1 MQLHKG
7 KGDRTFTTRVNFT
20 STGFATPPTVALGLS
35 AFDIL
40 VCIPSPLCA
49 THAHTTLKVAAT
61 HALAFAGMN
70 THARPPAR
78 AEHRTTRTTGWL
90 CRWRMSIRR
99 ASP

>member
-40 VCIPSPLCA
+40 VCPPPIMRH
-49 THAHTTLKVAAT
+49 TRTRTRHTTHT
-61 HALAFAGMN
+61 
-70 THARPPAR
+70 
-78 AEHRTTRTTGWL
+78 
-90 CRWRMSIRR
+90 
-99 ASP
+99 